1 MVIWCAM
8 LLPSCSHRL
17 AKWIVPELLS
27 ATIFAFLF
35 LGAHHF
41 WDLTSYLGVLQIVI
55 SGSSWI
61 GLSATS
67 GCATVMNLQQQRILF
82 SLISVQYGLEIIHAD
97 KPLCC

>member
-1 MVIWCAM
+1 MMAVEEMAIWCAM

-17 AKWIVPELLS
+17 TKWIVPELLS

-41 WDLTSYLGVLQIVI
+41 WDLTSYLGILQLLV
-55 SGSSWI
+55 
-61 GLSATS
+61 AVP
-67 GCATVMNLQQQRILF
+67 AVMNLQQQRILF